1 MGTIIRYNGISIY
14 YYPGDHNPPRL
25 HVHAGDEEFTVSIK
39 ERRIDGNAL
48 SSTISLVNRIIDL
61 NIDAINAE
69 IAKGDKGEKM
79 SIIKNIK
86 VK

>member
-14 YYPGDHNPPRL
+14 YYPGDHNPPHL
-25 HVHAGDEEFTVSIK
+25 HVYAGDEEFTISIK

-48 SSTISLVNRIIDL
+48 SSTIAIVNKLIDL
-61 NIDAINAE
+61 NIDAIEAE
-69 IAKGDKGEKM
+69 IAKGDRGERM

-86 VK
+86 IK